1 MSALA
6 FTRLPVDPDEGFP
19 QSFLLGIGGRTYG
32 FSWYVNVPETEL
44 IGDRRPSDPRTWL
57 DLVGDPTEPDG
68 PAGILV
74 LVVDRRDP
82 DRVVPLL
89 RRRVLP
95 GLTYDA
101 RDLWVRIETIGIAI
115 GNLNGAGAYGSVLDV
130 QVADGEVAA

>member
-1 MSALA
+1 MPELA

-19 QSFLLGIGGRTYG
+19 QSFLLGLGGRTYG
-32 FSWYVNVPETEL
+32 FSWYVNVPEVTL
-44 IGDRRPSDPRTWL
+44 LGDRRPHDPRVRL

-74 LVVDRRDP
+74 LIVDRRDP
-82 DRVVPLL
+82 DGVVPLL

-95 GLTYDA
+95 GLVYDA
-101 RDLWVRIETIGIAI
+101 RDLWVRVDTIGIAV
-115 GNLNGAGAYGSVLDV
+115 GNLNGAGSYGSVLDV